1 MKLISICVPIYTEQ
15 DNIKNL
21 IDKIDILFK
30 KLKSYN
36 YEIIFQTMIVMM
48 ILLI

>member
-1 MKLISICVPIYTEQ
+1 MKLISICVPIYNEQ

-36 YEIIFQTMIVMM
+36 WK
-48 ILLI
+48 